1 MTANRLNRL
10 VQSAALALLMGLS
23 AVVPAGAAD
32 VDLANA
38 PLVSGLSKTVPPNI
52 HFVLDDS
59 GSMAWDYMP
68 DDVNANNSRA
78 CFKNFGYNKIY
89 YNPAISYLPPVRA
102 DGTSYANQSFTNAAE
117 DGFGVSS
124 ASSTNLA
131 EGDTQRLGSNPFATL
146 AGSNTVTVTDSSHG
160 QSVGASVR
168 FSGVSGSGT
177 VNGVTGLNSTFT
189 IASVINAN
197 TYTITAGNNATN
209 VTRTLGSNPL
219 RTETG
224 GGSNP
229 KRVTVTDNGHGRVVG
244 DTVTLSGVS
253 GGGSFR
259 GVTGLN
265 DTFTIASVVD
275 ADRYTIITTGPNATS
290 AGTGGGTAVV
300 ARYPRGIGGGSSVDA
315 VYSAYFYYQHT
326 SNPTSPPITC
336 ATDGAYTKKQLL
348 TAAEKQ
354 NFANW
359 YSYYR
364 TRINMMK
371 SASGRAFAP
380 IDDKFRVG
388 LDVISNNDPG
398 TVRATPARF
407 DGTNKSNWYTR
418 LYAAGASGSTPLR
431 AALSK
436 AGRLYAG
443 KVITGDADPVQ
454 YSCQQNFTILTTDGY
469 WNLSSE
475 VPAGSS
481 TNPPNSGTYGSAAS
495 NYGPYRED
503 NRTVVGDQDGIAG
516 TPRPYLDAGKYANSI
531 ADVAMYYYK
540 TDLRPTGTLGG
551 LPDGGTVRLDV
562 STDNV
567 PAAGADTATHQHM
580 TTFALGLGVAGTLA
594 YDEDYLTGSSADY
607 NAILQG
613 TKNWPN
619 PDIRNTD
626 QQVTV
631 RVDDTWHAA
640 VNGRGQYL
648 SASNP
653 DSVIIALRKT
663 LAAISVTNASA
674 AAAATSSLEPVAGD
688 NYAYVAQYTTGLWYG
703 DLLARTIDL
712 NTGTLSATIVWS
724 GQTELSKKVGSATD
738 SRTIYTF
745 DSSATA
751 LKSFESANLT
761 TEITAGYFKSDTGNP
776 NGKLTQFDTWSAA
789 QKTAAT
795 SDAMINFI
803 RGQTVNQ
810 GQPADTSKLFRD
822 RTFALG
828 DIVNAAPVFVHRPP
842 FAYADPDY
850 AAFVTAQVGRK
861 SVVYAG
867 ANDGMLHAFDAETG
881 EELWGYIPSVV
892 VPQLYRLAD
901 AGYANNHRFYVDGPI
916 AVGDAYDGTNWR
928 TILVAGLGGGGKA
941 YIALDVTDPDNPE
954 ALWEFGTAQDDDMG
968 YSYGNPILTK
978 RPSDGRWVV
987 LFASGYNNNGPGG
1000 DGKGRLYVV
1009 DAISGAML
1017 SEIITDNAGTDPD
1030 QSGIAKINNFVT
1042 AGLIDNTT
1050 EYVYGGDLAG
1060 NLWRFDLRNDT
1071 SQRLGRTSATVG
1083 SQPITVRPEL
1093 ARIRDSSGAYHRVV
1107 YFGTGRYLGF
1117 NDLSV
1122 TSPSSTVA
1130 QAYYAVKDTGADIG
1144 VFATSG
1150 TLVEQTLNAGVSPR
1164 SIPNPVAVDWLT
1176 KNGWF
1181 VSLPVGERVSVD
1193 LRLQLGTLVGLSN
1206 KPESD
1211 YCSVGGTS
1219 WLYAFDYK
1227 SGAAVSTSQNRAV
1240 GFPVGSSIA
1249 TGLTLVRLPN
1259 NKLVAIVTQADTT
1272 VKAMSVPVAP
1282 GAAGGVRRVGWREIP

>member
-1 MTANRLNRL
+1 MTANRLKKL
-10 VQSAALALLMGLS
+10 VQSAALALLVGLS
-23 AVVPAGAAD
+23 SVLPAGAAD

-68 DDVNANNSRA
+68 DDVDSKNSSN

-89 YNPAISYLPPVRA
+89 YNPSITYVPPVRA
-102 DGTSYANQSFTNAAE
+102 DGTSFANQTFTNAKV
-117 DGFGVSS
+117 DGFGISS
-124 ASSTNLA
+124 SSSTNLA

-146 AGSNTVTVTDSSHG
+146 GGSKTVTVTDNSHG
-160 QSVGASVR
+160 QSVGATVR

-189 IASVINAN
+189 IASVIDAN
-197 TYTITAGNNATN
+197 TYTITAGNNASKRN
-209 VTRTLGSNPL
+209 RLVGEQPVQDDQRQPHGHGSRTM
-219 RTETG
+219 R
-224 GGSNP
+224 
-229 KRVTVTDNGHGRVVG
+229 HGRVVG
-244 DTVTLSGVS
+244 DTVTFSGVS
-253 GGGSFR
+253 GSGTVN

-265 DTFTIASVVD
+265 GDVH
-275 ADRYTIITTGPNATS
+275 DRLGDRCQQLQDHRGEQCHEYWKRRRQQRRC
-290 AGTGGGTAVV
+290 V
-300 ARYPRGIGGGSSVDA
+300 RYPRGVGGGSSVDA
-315 VYSAYFYYQHT
+315 IYSAYFYYEYT
-326 SNPTSPPITC
+326 SDPSSPPSTC
-336 ATDGAYTKKQLL
+336 AANTAYTKQLPL

-388 LDVISNNDPG
+388 LDVISNNTPG
-398 TVRATPARF
+398 TVLVTPAKF
-407 DGTNKSNWYTR
+407 AGTTKSNWYTE
-418 LYAAGASGSTPLR
+418 LYDAGASGSTPLR

-443 KVITGDADPVQ
+443 KVITGNADPVQ

-481 TNPPNSGTYGSAAS
+481 TNPPNSGVYGNASS

-503 NRTVVGDQDGIAG
+503 NRTVVGDQDGVAG
-516 TPRPYLDAGKYANSI
+516 TVKPYLDAGKYANSI

-594 YDEDYLTGSSADY
+594 YDEDYLTGGSADY

-619 PDIRNTD
+619 PDIRNTN

-674 AAAATSSLEPVAGD
+674 ASAATSSLEPVAGD
-688 NYAYVAQYTTGLWYG
+688 NFAYIAQYTTGLWYG
-703 DLLARTIDL
+703 DLLARTIEL
-712 NTGTLSATIVWS
+712 NTGTLSPTVVWS
-724 GQTELSKKVGSATD
+724 AQTELSKKVGAATD
-738 SRTIYTF
+738 TRTIYTF
-745 DSSATA
+745 DSTATDL
-751 LKSFESANLT
+751 LKSFEATELA
-761 TEITAGYFKSDTGNP
+761 TEIAAGHFKSDTSNP

-795 SDAMINFI
+795 SDAMIDFI
-803 RGQTVNQ
+803 RGQTGNQ
-810 GQPADTSKLFRD
+810 GQPADVSKLFRD

-828 DIVNAAPVFVHRPP
+828 DIVNAAPVFVRKPP
-842 FAYADPDY
+842 FAYTDTGY
-850 AAFVTAQVGRK
+850 AAFVTANVGRK
-861 SVVYAG
+861 AAVYVG

-892 VPQLYRLAD
+892 VPQLYKLAD
-901 AGYANNHRFYVDGPI
+901 AGYANNHRFFVDGPI
-916 AVGDAYDGTNWR
+916 AVGDAYDGTSWR

-941 YIALDVTDPDNPE
+941 YVALDVTDPDAPK

-978 RPSDGRWVV
+978 RASDGRWVV

-1009 DAISGAML
+1009 DAIDGSLL
-1017 SEIITDNAGTDPD
+1017 SEIITDNANTNPD

-1050 EYVYGGDLAG
+1050 QYVYGGDLAG
-1060 NLWRFDLRNDT
+1060 NLWRFDLSNGSGT
-1071 SQRLGRTSATVG
+1071 SLRLGRTSATAG

-1093 ARIRDSSGAYHRVV
+1093 ARIRDNSGTYHRVI

-1117 NDLSV
+1117 NDLSA
-1122 TSPSSTVA
+1122 SAPSTTIA

-1150 TLVEQTLNAGVSPR
+1150 TLVEQTLDASASPR
-1164 SIPNPVAVDWLT
+1164 TIPNPVVVDWST
-1176 KNGWF
+1176 NNGWF
-1181 VSLPVGERVSVD
+1181 LALPVGERVSVD

-1206 KPESD
+1206 KPEND

-1227 SGAAVSTSQNRAV
+1227 TGAAVSTSQNRAV

-1249 TGLTLVRLPN
+1249 TGLTLIRLPN

-1272 VKAMSVPVAP
+1272 VKAMSIPVAP
-1282 GAAGGVRRVGWREIP
+1282 GAAGAVRRVGWREIP